1 MNVLAIDTSTNV
13 LGVAVANEK
22 GIIGEQITYTKR
34 NHSVRA
40 MPTVESLLQECG
52 MKPSDLDRIV
62 VAKGPGSYT
71 GVRIGVTIA
80 KSLAWSL
87 GIELVGISSLEVLAL
102 NGRYFNGYVCP
113 VFDAR
118 RGQLYTSLFRAEN
131 GEVTRVQEDQNLLAK
146 DFAEGLKQLN
156 EPVLFIGSDVSIHE
170 ETFREALGEK
180 AVFAPASL
188 HHARAG
194 ELAMLGMQL
203 PPEEVHSFVPNYV
216 RLAEAEAKW
225 LEAQE
230 KQREE

>member
-22 GIIGEQITYTKR
+22 GIIGEQITFTKR

-40 MPTVESLLQECG
+40 MPSIEAILKECG
-52 MKPSDLDRIV
+52 LKPGDLDKIV

-87 GIELVGISSLEVLAL
+87 GIQLTGISSLEALAL
-102 NGRYFNGYVCP
+102 AGRYFNGLICP
-113 VFDAR
+113 LFDAR
-118 RGQLYTSLFRAEN
+118 RGQIYTSLFKWDN
-131 GEVTRVQEDQNLLAK
+131 GELIRIEEDQNVLAS
-146 DFAEGLKQLN
+146 DWATHLQSFDQ
-156 EPVLFIGSDVSIHE
+156 PILFIGNDTPIHR
-170 ETFREALGEK
+170 ETFIEILK
-180 AVFAPASL
+180 DQAVMAPLSL
-188 HHARAG
+188 QHARPG
-194 ELAMLGMQL
+194 ELALHGMNR
-203 PPEEVHSFVPNYV
+203 PAEDIHTFVPNYV

-230 KQREE
+230 KQREK

>member
-22 GIIGEQITYTKR
+22 GIVGEQITFTKR

-40 MPTVESLLQECG
+40 MPSIEAILKECG
-52 MKPSDLDRIV
+52 LKPRDLDKIV

-80 KSLAWSL
+80 KTLAWSL
-87 GIELVGISSLEVLAL
+87 GIPLSGVSSLEALAL
-102 NGRYFNGYVCP
+102 NERYFNGLICP
-113 VFDAR
+113 LFDAR
-118 RGQLYTSLFRAEN
+118 RGQIYTSLFKWEN
-131 GEVTRVQEDQNLLAK
+131 GELLRIEEDQNVLASEW
-146 DFAEGLKQLN
+146 ASHLKAFDQ
-156 EPVLFIGSDVSIHE
+156 PIFFIGNDVPIHL
-170 ETFREALGEK
+170 ETLTEILGEN
-180 AVFAPASL
+180 AVMAPMSL
-188 HHARAG
+188 QHARPG
-194 ELAMLGMQL
+194 ELALHGLNL
-203 PPEEVHSFVPNYV
+203 PAEDIHSFVPNYV